1 MYNKLIQKSK
11 LLVLKLKDFTQ
22 YISKKSNSPRHGVD
36 LLNAE
41 NMTKGPGIRFMEDPT
56 KWTKFN

>member
-22 YISKKSNSPRHGVD
+22 RASKKSNSPQHGID
-36 LLNAE
+36 LLNAA
-41 NMTKGPGIRFMEDPT
+41 NTTRGSGIRFMEDAT